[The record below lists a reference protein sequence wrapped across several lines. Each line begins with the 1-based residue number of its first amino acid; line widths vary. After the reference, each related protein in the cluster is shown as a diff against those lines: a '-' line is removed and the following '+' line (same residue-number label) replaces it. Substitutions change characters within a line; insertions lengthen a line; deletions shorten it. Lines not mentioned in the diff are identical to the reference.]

1 MFLRYYFWS
10 ISIPPN
16 QPESTRQFN
25 EISFYFFPP
34 TRPCLLRISYDV
46 MSFNPFSLADW
57 FTVID
62 KVDALWSHALA
73 LRTSKPQSSVGGC
86 HVDPATESAPT
97 PAGRLFVVY
106 RAAHRWGDWSSAALP
121 FTSPTGEAGVSPGGS
136 FYFLIELKGKLWRL
150 EQRASPPTWLITI
163 EVVNSDNRSLIL

>member
-46 MSFNPFSLADW
+46 MSFNQFSLADW

-62 KVDALWSHALA
+62 KVDPLWSHALV

-86 HVDPATESAPT
+86 HVGPVTEPAPT
-97 PAGRLFVVY
+97 PAGRLFVVC
-106 RAAHRWGDWSSAALP
+106 RAAHLWGAIDDGVVTVYFSDW
-121 FTSPTGEAGVSPGGS
+121 GG
-136 FYFLIELKGKLWRL
+136 WRL
-150 EQRASPPTWLITI
+150 PWRLLLFSIRIKRQTLATGTTGVPPNVIDYHQS
-163 EVVNSDNRSLIL
+163 VQFQQS